1 MVFFKAVKSGEIFD
15 FGFLILLGVVAVITA
30 MICLIFRK
38 KEHSNAK
45 LISGAITAAAGITM
59 IGMLII
65 MCVNAV

>member
-1 MVFFKAVKSGEIFD
+1 MSKWFSRICSG
-15 FGFLILLGVVAVITA
+15 AVIIIIA
-30 MICLIFRK
+30 VVIIICLLS